1 MKKINI
7 LLLLASSFLVV
18 GCGNNQTNSSSL
30 VTSSTTSSENETSSQ
45 TLSSEEIKESFKA
58 IMPYGTP
65 SLGLSTFIKDNQ
77 ADCEIVNGSDP
88 LVAALKNASYD
99 IVVAPVNLG
108 AKFYNTNATYKLFE
122 TFVWGNTYI
131 ASLEQLTTFQDLD
144 GVKVTGFG
152 ANSTP
157 DIVLRSLETYYNID
171 IDIEYVD
178 DVSTANTQLLA
189 GKSKVIVSAEPA
201 LSKIKTKKT
210 VYTIDLQEEWNKA
223 FGVKSYPQ
231 AGIFVHKDKANSLT
245 KTLTSMKNSVLAT
258 ISNPSESAKA
268 ACEVNE
274 AFATLGEEVL
284 TSSIPNCHYGF
295 SDNQKE
301 AVEAYFN
308 QMNSLGL
315 SAGYGG
321 NLPDE
326 NFYLTF

>member
-1 MKKINI
+1 MKKLNI
-7 LLLLASSFLVV
+7 LLLLASSFLIV
-18 GCGNNQTNSSSL
+18 GCGANQTSSS
-30 VTSSTTSSENETSSQ
+30 VEASSSENVTTSS
-45 TLSSEEIKESFKA
+45 SSEAVKETFNA

-65 SLGLSTFIKDNQ
+65 SLGVATFIKDNR
-77 ADCEIVNGSDP
+77 DNCEIVNGSDP

-108 AKFYNTNATYKLFE
+108 AKFYNTNATYQLYE

-131 ASLEQLTTFQDLD
+131 ASLEPLTTFQDLD
-144 GVKVTGFG
+144 GVKVTCYG

-157 DIVLRSLETYYNID
+157 DIVLRSLETYYDID

-178 DVSTANTQLLA
+178 DVSTANTQLIA
-189 GKSKVIVSAEPA
+189 GTSKVIVSAEPA
-201 LSKIKTKKT
+201 LSKIKSNKT

-231 AGIFVHKDKANSLT
+231 AGIFVHKDKASSLT
-245 KTLTSMKNSVLAT
+245 NTLQAMKNAVLQT
-258 ISNPSESAKA
+258 MENPSQAAQA
-268 ACEVNE
+268 ACDINE

-295 SDNQKE
+295 SDNQKA
-301 AVEAYFN
+301 AVDSYFN

-326 NFYLTF
+326 NFYFTF

>member
-1 MKKINI
+1 MKKLSI
-7 LLLLASSFLVV
+7 LLILASSFLIV
-18 GCGNNQTNSSSL
+18 GCGGNQTSSSSL
-30 VTSSTTSSENETSSQ
+30 EVKET
-45 TLSSEEIKESFKA
+45 FKA
-58 IMPYGTP
+58 IMPSGTP
-65 SLGLSTFIKDNQ
+65 SLGLATFIKDNN
-77 ADCEIVNGSDP
+77 DVCEIVNGSDP
-88 LVAALKNASYD
+88 LVAAFKNANYD

-108 AKFYNTNATYKLFE
+108 AKFYNSKATYQLFE

-131 ASLEQLTTFQDLD
+131 ASLEPLTTFQDLD
-144 GVKVTGFG
+144 GVTVTGFG

-157 DIVLRSLETYYNID
+157 DIVLRSLETHYNID
-171 IDIEYVD
+171 INIEYVD
-178 DVSTANTQLLA
+178 DVATANSQLVA
-189 GKSKVIVSAEPA
+189 GKSKIVVSAEPA

-231 AGIFVHKDKANSLT
+231 AGIFVHKDKASSLT
-245 KTLTSMKNSVLAT
+245 NTLTSMKNAVLAT
-258 ISNPSESAKA
+258 MENPSSTAKA

-274 AFATLGEEVL
+274 TFATLGEEVL

-295 SDNQKE
+295 SDNQKT
-301 AVEAYFN
+301 AVESYFN

-326 NFYLTF
+326 NFYFSI